1 MSTSFHVGH
10 YVPLTWVSFGL
21 DYLVWGMDP
30 FGYHLTNLVLHA
42 ANAVLFFLIAL
53 RLLALA
59 SPALAVDRLGLR
71 VAALGAALL
80 FSVHPL
86 RVESVAWATER
97 RDVLCGLFYL
107 LAILS
112 YFRANDV
119 RANDGADGRARSRRV
134 WYAATIA
141 AGAAAMLSKSMA
153 VSLPAILLLL
163 DLYPL
168 KRLRLDGSL
177 LDAKSRRV
185 LAEKAPLFLFAA
197 AAAVLAV
204 LAVGRADA
212 LTSVGRM
219 GIVERLSIACF
230 SLAFYPFKM
239 LVPLHLSPLYEL
251 PPVIG
256 PWTPPFAVSA
266 LAALGITGLAVGL
279 RRRWPAL
286 AAAWAGYVV
295 MLLPVSGIVHN
306 GPQITADRYS
316 YLPCLPW
323 ALLAGGGV
331 GAAWLYLRRTRSV
344 RSAAAWTV
352 ALVLIV
358 TAWLGILTWRQ
369 TYVWHDTGTFWAQAL
384 AAAPSAMAHASVATL
399 LADQGRAQDAISHY
413 EEALRLNPRSGRIHI
428 SLGVELA
435 RQGRLAEAIAHDE
448 EAVRLMPDAAVAYN
462 NLGAALAA
470 QGRTEEA
477 IERYRQAL
485 RWLPAYAEAHNNL
498 GRSLSDSGHTAEAT
512 LHYRE
517 ALRLRPDFAETHD
530 GLARA
535 LFKQGLMAEALQE
548 FRETVR
554 LRPADAIARYNL
566 GNMLAGL
573 SRTDEAATQFREALR
588 LDPNLRQAQAAL
600 DAALARSTGA
610 QKRPQ

>member
-1 MSTSFHVGH
+1 MFTSFHVGH

-21 DYLVWGMDP
+21 DYLLWGMDP

-42 ANAVLFFLIAL
+42 ANAVLFFLIAV

-59 SPALAVDRLGLR
+59 LPDLTVDRLGLR
-71 VAALGAALL
+71 VAALTAALL

-97 RDVLCGLFYL
+97 RDVLCGFFYL
-107 LAILS
+107 LAILC
-112 YFRANDV
+112 YLRTTHQ
-119 RANDGADGRARSRRV
+119 GTRSRRG

-168 KRLRLDGSL
+168 KRLRLDRSL
-177 LDAKSRRV
+177 LDATHRRV
-185 LAEKAPLFLFAA
+185 LAEKAPLFLFAT

-212 LTSVGRM
+212 LTSVGTM
-219 GIVERLSIACF
+219 GIVERLGIACF

-251 PPVIG
+251 PPAVRW
-256 PWTPPFAVSA
+256 WTPPFAVSA
-266 LAALGITGLAVGL
+266 LAVLGITGLAVGL

-286 AAAWAGYVV
+286 ASAWAGYIV

-306 GPQITADRYS
+306 GPQIAADRYS
-316 YLPCLPW
+316 YLPGMAW

-331 GAAWLYLRRTRSV
+331 GAAWLYLRRTRS
-344 RSAAAWTV
+344 AAAAAACTV

-358 TAWLGILTWRQ
+358 TAWLSVLTWRQ

-399 LADQGRAQDAISHY
+399 LADQGRAQEAIAHY
-413 EEALRLNPRSGRIHI
+413 EEALRLNPKSGRIHI

-435 RQGRLAEAIAHDE
+435 KQGRLAEAISHDE
-448 EAVRLMPDAAVAYN
+448 EAVRLMPDSAVSYN

-470 QGRTEEA
+470 QGRTGEA

-485 RWLPAYAEAHNNL
+485 KRFPTYAEAHNNL
-498 GRSLSDSGHTAEAT
+498 GRSLSDTGHLAEAIE
-512 LHYRE
+512 HYRE
-517 ALRLRPDFAETHD
+517 ALRLRPDFAEAHD

-535 LFKQGLMAEALQE
+535 LFKLGLMTEALQE

-554 LRPADAIARYNL
+554 LRPADAVARYNL

-573 SRTDEAATQFREALR
+573 GRPDEAATQFREALR
-588 LDPNLRQAQAAL
+588 LDPTLRQAQAAL
-600 DAALARSTGA
+600 DAALARSSSSTP
-610 QKRPQ
+610 RSR

>member
-1 MSTSFHVGH
+1 MFTSFHVGH

-30 FGYHLTNLVLHA
+30 FGYHLTNLALHA
-42 ANAVLFFLIAL
+42 ANAVLFFLIAV
-53 RLLALA
+53 RLLALS

-71 VAALGAALL
+71 VAALAAALL

-97 RDVLCGLFYL
+97 RDVLCGFFYL
-107 LAILS
+107 LAALS
-112 YFRANDV
+112 YLRA
-119 RANDGADGRARSRRV
+119 ANYLLVKDARARSRRV

-168 KRLRLDGSL
+168 KRLRLDASL
-177 LDAKSRRV
+177 LDAKSQRA

-197 AAAVLAV
+197 AVAVLAV
-204 LAVGRADA
+204 LAVERADA

-219 GIVERLSIACF
+219 GIAERLSIACY

-251 PPVIG
+251 PPVLG
-256 PWTPPFAVSA
+256 PWTPSFAVSA
-266 LAALGITGLAVGL
+266 LAVIGITGLAVGL

-286 AAAWAGYVV
+286 AATWAGYVV

-316 YLPCLPW
+316 YLPCLAW

-344 RSAAAWTV
+344 SSAAAWTV
-352 ALVLIV
+352 ALVLLV
-358 TAWLGILTWRQ
+358 TAGLGTLTWRQ
-369 TYVWHDTGTFWAQAL
+369 AYVWHDTGTFWTQAL
-384 AAAPSAMAHASVATL
+384 AAAPGAMAHASVATL

-413 EEALRLNPRSGRIHI
+413 EDALRINPRSGRIHI

-448 EAVRLMPDAAVAYN
+448 EAVRLMPNAAVAYN

-477 IERYRQAL
+477 IERYREAL
-485 RWLPAYAEAHNNL
+485 RRLPDYAEAHDNL
-498 GRSLSDSGHTAEAT
+498 GRSLSDSGHQAEAT

-517 ALRLRPDFAETHD
+517 ALRLRPDFAEAHD

-535 LFKQGLMAEALQE
+535 LFRQGLMTEALQE
-548 FRETVR
+548 FREAVR
-554 LRPADAIARYNL
+554 LRPADAVAHYNL

-573 SRTDEAATQFREALR
+573 GRPDEAAIQFREALR
-588 LDPNLRQAQAAL
+588 LDPTLRQAQAAL
-600 DAALARSTGA
+600 DAAVARSTGA

>member
-1 MSTSFHVGH
+1 MFTSFHVGH

-30 FGYHLTNLVLHA
+30 FGYHLTNLALHA
-42 ANAVLFFLIAL
+42 ANAALFFLVAV

-71 VAALGAALL
+71 VAALAAALL

-97 RDVLCGLFYL
+97 RDVLCGFFYL
-107 LAILS
+107 LAALS
-112 YFRANDV
+112 YLRA
-119 RANDGADGRARSRRV
+119 ANYLLVKDARARSRRV

-168 KRLRLDGSL
+168 KRLRLDASL

-251 PPVIG
+251 PPVLG
-256 PWTPPFAVSA
+256 PWTPSFAVSA
-266 LAALGITGLAVGL
+266 LAVIGITGLAVGL

-295 MLLPVSGIVHN
+295 MLVPVSGIVHN

-316 YLPCLPW
+316 YLPCLAW
-323 ALLAGGGV
+323 A
-331 GAAWLYLRRTRSV
+331 
-344 RSAAAWTV
+344 
-352 ALVLIV
+352 
-358 TAWLGILTWRQ
+358 
-369 TYVWHDTGTFWAQAL
+369 
-384 AAAPSAMAHASVATL
+384 
-399 LADQGRAQDAISHY
+399 
-413 EEALRLNPRSGRIHI
+413 
-428 SLGVELA
+428 
-435 RQGRLAEAIAHDE
+435 
-448 EAVRLMPDAAVAYN
+448 
-462 NLGAALAA
+462 
-470 QGRTEEA
+470 
-477 IERYRQAL
+477 
-485 RWLPAYAEAHNNL
+485 
-498 GRSLSDSGHTAEAT
+498 
-512 LHYRE
+512 
-517 ALRLRPDFAETHD
+517 
-530 GLARA
+530 
-535 LFKQGLMAEALQE
+535 
-548 FRETVR
+548 
-554 LRPADAIARYNL
+554 
-566 GNMLAGL
+566 
-573 SRTDEAATQFREALR
+573 
-588 LDPNLRQAQAAL
+588 
-600 DAALARSTGA
+600 
-610 QKRPQ
+610 

>member
-1 MSTSFHVGH
+1 MFTSFHVGH
-10 YVPLTWVSFGL
+10 YVPLTWVSFGF

-42 ANAVLFFLIAL
+42 ANAVLFYLVAL

-59 SPALAVDRLGLR
+59 SPALAVERPGLR
-71 VAALGAALL
+71 VAALAAALL

-107 LAILS
+107 LAVLS
-112 YFRANDV
+112 YLRAADYLRAND
-119 RANDGADGRARSRRV
+119 ARARHRRV

-153 VSLPAILLLL
+153 VSLPAVLLLL

-168 KRLRLDGSL
+168 KRLTLDRSLL
-177 LDAKSRRV
+177 LDAGRRRV
-185 LAEKAPLFLFAA
+185 LASSAPLFLFAA

-212 LTSVGRM
+212 LTTVGRM
-219 GIVERLSIACF
+219 GIVERLSLACF

-251 PPVIG
+251 PPSIHW
-256 PWTPPFAVSA
+256 WTLPFALSTLVVI
-266 LAALGITGLAVGL
+266 GITGLAVGL

-286 AAAWAGYVV
+286 TAAWVGYVV

-331 GAAWLYLRRTRSV
+331 GAAWLDLRRIRSV
-344 RSAAAWTV
+344 SRAAAWTL
-352 ALVLIV
+352 APILIV
-358 TAWLGILTWRQ
+358 AVGLGILTWRQ

-413 EEALRLNPRSGRIHI
+413 EDALRINPRSGRIHI

-448 EAVRLMPDAAVAYN
+448 EAVRLMPDSAVAYN

-485 RWLPAYAEAHNNL
+485 RRLPDYAEAHNNL
-498 GRSLSDSGHTAEAT
+498 GRSLSDSGHLAEAT

-517 ALRLRPDFAETHD
+517 ALRLRPDLAQAHD

-535 LFKQGLMAEALQE
+535 LFKQGLMPEALQE

-554 LRPADAIARYNL
+554 LRPADAVARYNL

-573 SRTDEAATQFREALR
+573 GRPDEAAAQFREALR

-600 DAALARSTGA
+600 DAALARVK
-610 QKRPQ
+610 QKY